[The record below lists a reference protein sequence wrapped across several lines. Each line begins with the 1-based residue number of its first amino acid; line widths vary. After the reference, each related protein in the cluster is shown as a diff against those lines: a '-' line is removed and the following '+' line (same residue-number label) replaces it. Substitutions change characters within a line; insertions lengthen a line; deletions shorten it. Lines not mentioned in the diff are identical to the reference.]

1 MEIHPEELFSAP
13 GGWEDA
19 KYSVLNSLVFLG
31 LYAYSE
37 LRYDGGLDTMLAIG
51 VAVGV
56 AGITELLPTNR
67 RLLASVLRVVA
78 IGSLVALLLRS
89 VFIFVS

>member
-19 KYSVLNSLVFLG
+19 KYSILNSLFFLG
-31 LYAYSE
+31 LYAYFE
-37 LRYDGGLDTMLAIG
+37 LLHDSGIDMMLAIG
-51 VAVGV
+51 VAVGL

-67 RLLASVLRVVA
+67 RLLASVLRVIAV
-78 IGSLVALLLRS
+78 GSLVAFLLRS

>member
-19 KYSVLNSLVFLG
+19 RYSILNSLFFLG
-31 LYAYSE
+31 LYAYFE
-37 LRYDGGLDTMLAIG
+37 LLYDSGLDMMLAIG

-56 AGITELLPTNR
+56 AGVTELLPTNR
-67 RLLASVLRVVA
+67 RLLASVLRVIA
-78 IGSLVALLLRS
+78 IGSLTALLLRS
-89 VFIFVS
+89 VFTFVS